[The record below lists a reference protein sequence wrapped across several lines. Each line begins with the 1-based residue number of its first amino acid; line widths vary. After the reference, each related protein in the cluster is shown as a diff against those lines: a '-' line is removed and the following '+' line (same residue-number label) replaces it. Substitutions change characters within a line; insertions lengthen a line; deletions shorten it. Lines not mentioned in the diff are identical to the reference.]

1 MDFAFIFAGQGSQ
14 AVGMGREFY
23 DNFASARELLENASD
38 KLKIDFKHLLFE
50 PNELINKSEFT
61 QPAIVLNSLMSYL
74 ALKENFGAT
83 PKFSL
88 GHSLGEF
95 SALAV
100 SGAFSFINAL
110 KIVRLRGR
118 LMQKACEDKDVSMS
132 VVLGLDDSVVEEVC
146 LGAQSKGAKI
156 YAAKGVSVIGLRY
169 FNVYGKG
176 EFFKNKTASMVLQ
189 FGLQILAG
197 KTPRLF
203 EKSDEIKRDFVY
215 IKDIIEANLKA
226 LDAKSGVYNA
236 ATGNAR
242 SFQDIADILQREIGV
257 DLGNEYVPNPYV
269 GSYQFHTQ
277 ADVNPTKEALG
288 YESKWSLEE
297 GIRDYL
303 PEIRRIFKEEING

>member
-14 AVGMGREFY
+14 VVGMGREFY
-23 DNFASARELLENASD
+23 DNFASARELLENASGE
-38 KLKIDFKHLLFE
+38 LKIDFKHLLFD

-110 KIVRLRGR
+110 KIVRLRGQ

-132 VVLGLDDSVVEEVC
+132 VVLGLDDSVVEEIC

-156 YAAKGVSVIGLRY
+156 YAANYNSDGQIVVAGLKEDLAKFESAFKDAGAKRVMALNMSVISHCELL
-169 FNVYGKG
+169 KP
-176 EFFKNKTASMVLQ
+176 A
-189 FGLQILAG
+189 
-197 KTPRLF
+197 
-203 EKSDEIKRDFVY
+203 SDELAAN
-215 IKDIIEANLKA
+215 IKDMINDKFSPVISNATA
-226 LDAKSGVYNA
+226 L
-236 ATGNAR
+236 
-242 SFQDIADILQREIGV
+242 
-257 DLGNEYVPNPYV
+257 PY
-269 GSYQFHTQ
+269 T
-277 ADVNPTKEALG
+277 TKDEALNLLKDQLVKPVLYKHSIKTHETEVG
-288 YESKWSLEE
+288 AFIELGAGVLKGINKKVVSKPTYSITDLKSLEE
-297 GIRDYL
+297 TL
-303 PEIRRIFKEEING
+303 KEIA

>member
-14 AVGMGREFY
+14 AAGMGQELY
-23 DNFASARELLENASD
+23 DNFASARELLEDASD
-38 KLKIDFKHLLFE
+38 ELKIDFRHLLFE

-110 KIVRLRGR
+110 KIVRLRGQ

-132 VVLGLDDSVVEEVC
+132 VVLGLDDSVVEEIC

-156 YAAKGVSVIGLRY
+156 YAANYNSDGQIVVAGLKEDLAKFESVFKDAGAKRVMALNMSVISHCELL
-169 FNVYGKG
+169 KP
-176 EFFKNKTASMVLQ
+176 A
-189 FGLQILAG
+189 
-197 KTPRLF
+197 
-203 EKSDEIKRDFVY
+203 SDELAANITDMINDTFSPVISNATALPY
-215 IKDIIEANLKA
+215 TTKD
-226 LDAKSGVYNA
+226 
-236 ATGNAR
+236 
-242 SFQDIADILQREIGV
+242 
-257 DLGNEYVPNPYV
+257 
-269 GSYQFHTQ
+269 
-277 ADVNPTKEALG
+277 EALNLLKDQLVKPVLYKHSIKTHETEVDAFIELG
-288 YESKWSLEE
+288 AGVLKGINKKVVSKPTYSITDLKSLEE
-297 GIRDYL
+297 TL
-303 PEIRRIFKEEING
+303 KEIA

>member
-38 KLKIDFKHLLFE
+38 ELKIDFKHLLFK

-110 KIVRLRGR
+110 KIVRLRGQ
-118 LMQKACEDKDVSMS
+118 LMQKACENKDVSMS
-132 VVLGLDDSVVEEVC
+132 VVLGLDDSVVEEIC

-156 YAAKGVSVIGLRY
+156 YAANYNSDGQIVVAGLKEDLAKFESAFKDAGAKRVMALNMSVISHCELL
-169 FNVYGKG
+169 KP
-176 EFFKNKTASMVLQ
+176 A
-189 FGLQILAG
+189 
-197 KTPRLF
+197 
-203 EKSDEIKRDFVY
+203 SDELAAN
-215 IKDIIEANLKA
+215 IKDMISDKFSPVISNATA
-226 LDAKSGVYNA
+226 L
-236 ATGNAR
+236 
-242 SFQDIADILQREIGV
+242 
-257 DLGNEYVPNPYV
+257 PY
-269 GSYQFHTQ
+269 T
-277 ADVNPTKEALG
+277 TKDEALI
-288 YESKWSLEE
+288 Y
-297 GIRDYL
+297 
-303 PEIRRIFKEEING
+303 